1 MAMELLD
8 DQDDHGPFLDDVT
21 LLEIA
26 NCPVRYVE
34 LSEECSYLPP
44 DSTSGKFIFQS
55 PMTVAST

>member
-44 DSTSGKFIFQS
+44 DSTIFS
-55 PMTVAST
+55 VGNSSSKAR